1 MSGTAEIEIYPGYVS
16 RRGLGIIP
24 REDLLQYS
32 GLELLRRVA
41 DGTYPAPPIGGQLGF
56 AIHEVSEGRA
66 VFRGVADER
75 HLNPLG
81 GVHGGWTAT
90 IMDSALACAVQTL
103 LARGEAYTTAEFKVN
118 LIRPITPKTGLVE
131 CTGTVVHK
139 GRTTAVSEASL
150 RDREGKLLA
159 FGTETCSIFPMER
172 LLSGAAPRE

>member
-1 MSGTAEIEIYPGYVS
+1 MSGTVEVEIYPGYVA
-16 RRGLGIIP
+16 RRGIGTIP
-24 REDLLQYS
+24 HEDLLKHS
-32 GLELLRRVA
+32 GLELLQRVA
-41 DGTYPAPPIGGQLGF
+41 DGTYPAPPIGQQLSF
-56 AIHEVSEGRA
+56 ALHEVSEGRA
-66 VFRGVADER
+66 VFRGVPSEL

-103 LARGEAYTTAEFKVN
+103 LAKGEAYTTAEFKVN

-150 RDREGKLLA
+150 RDGNGKLLA
-159 FGTETCSIFPMER
+159 FGTETCSIFPMQDLIAR
-172 LLSGAAPRE
+172 R